1 MESDGRRKSLYLIY
15 RRFRLLF
22 VAQIGLSCCAG
33 MLHALK
39 LKVLPVSLLG
49 LGALEGICG

>member
-1 MESDGRRKSLYLIY
+1 MIY
-15 RRFRLLF
+15 RRFRLVF
-22 VAQIGLSCCAG
+22 VVQIGLPRAGG
-33 MLHALK
+33 MLQALK

>member
-15 RRFRLLF
+15 RRFRMLF